1 MGRNGEKLF
10 FLIKV
15 FVLFSRRREW
25 LTLINR
31 QDLLQKENL
40 NHISYVLCS
49 AHFEDSSII
58 IVKRLNE
65 NAVPTLL
72 LPKKFEE
79 KVPIVAEEIIK
90 EGKVY
95 EEVIPTFFLTNEF
108 QGSSSSSKS
117 ESRSTEIK
125 KSGFI
130 AGRKFKRS

>member
-1 MGRNGEKLF
+1 MKKKKSCIVDGCLNNNTCLNLTF
-10 FLIKV
+10 FTLPKDIE
-15 FVLFSRRREW
+15 RRREW

-95 EEVIPTFFLTNEF
+95 EEVTPRFF
-108 QGSSSSSKS
+108 
-117 ESRSTEIK
+117 
-125 KSGFI
+125 
-130 AGRKFKRS
+130 